1 VTLCDVHWGS
11 HGCDLPAG
19 HEAAGVDHRC
29 GEAGD
34 ECSELRVPARPRFEP
49 TLIRQRTYVQAPDG
63 EWQPDEWT
71 DWRDFPFAF
80 RLDGDAP
87 LTPTV
92 ATPRQ

>member
-1 VTLCDVHWGS
+1 MTLCDVFWGS

-34 ECSELRVPARPRFEP
+34 ECSEFRVPPRPAYDP
-49 TLIRQRTYVQAPDG
+49 TEIRQRTFEQTADG
-63 EWQPDEWT
+63 EWEPVGWTEW
-71 DWRDFPFAF
+71 RPFPFGF
-80 RLDGDAP
+80 RLDGTDP

-92 ATPRQ
+92 SP